1 MVMPPALKKYWAEKR
16 KNKKSSTKKGG
27 ARKYIRKAYE
37 KSKQLRPKLKR
48 KKANK
53 PRKKSSNSLKL
64 PKVPSILKKVAMGL
78 GAAALATMVVG
89 IFAPQFV
96 PIAKPVAALVAGGI
110 PGVAAELVIDQGILG
125 NISGFLGGGGGGI
138 NQQRLVSGL

>member
-27 ARKYIRKAYE
+27 ARKYIKKAYE
-37 KSKQLRPKLKR
+37 KSKQLRPKLKQ

-53 PRKKSSNSLKL
+53 PRKKSDNSLKF
-64 PKVPSILKKVAMGL
+64 PKVPGVLKKVALGL
-78 GAAALATMVVG
+78 GAATLATMVVG
-89 IFAPQFV
+89 IFAPNLV

-125 NISGFLGGGGGGI
+125 NITGFLGGGGI